1 MRNIGRNTEHAST
14 ASRRD
19 AILVKKN
26 YTLYR
31 ETEIISD
38 NTKTGPNGEDAGE
51 MVINVGP
58 QHPATHG
65 VLHLVIT
72 LQGETIK
79 KMEPHLGYIHR
90 SIEKMCESLSYRQF
104 IYVTSRMDYL
114 SAHINN
120 HACAMCVE
128 KGLQIEIPPRAQVI
142 RVLMG
147 ELTRVASH
155 ELWWGALAMD
165 VGAFTPFFYAFRER
179 ETINDIME
187 ETCGARLTMNYMVPG
202 GVMYDLHPNF
212 QQRVKDFIKLFKS
225 KIDEYD
231 DLVTGN
237 IIFQNR
243 TKGIGVISK
252 EDAISFGCT
261 GPVGRGS
268 GVHCDIRKLYPYE
281 VYDKVQFEEIIETA
295 GDSFARYLVRIK
307 EMRQSIHI
315 IEQLIDNIPE
325 GDFQAKTKAVLK
337 LPKGEF
343 YSRVETARG
352 ELGVY
357 IVSEGGT
364 TPYRIKFR
372 SPGFSNLS
380 ALEHMVRGSKIGDLM
395 ATMGTL
401 DLVIPDIDR

>member
-1 MRNIGRNTEHAST
+1 MFQEVGTTVEGDLI
-14 ASRRD
+14 
-19 AILVKKN
+19 
-26 YTLYR
+26 
-31 ETEIISD
+31 
-38 NTKTGPNGEDAGE
+38 
-51 MVINVGP
+51 INVGP

-72 LQGETIK
+72 LNGETIK
-79 KMEPHLGYIHR
+79 NIEPHLGYIHR
-90 SIEKMCESLSYRQF
+90 SIEKMCESLTYRQF

-120 HACAMCVE
+120 HACALCVE
-128 KGLQIEIPPRAQVI
+128 KGLQLEIPPRAQVI
-142 RVLMG
+142 RVLMD
-147 ELTRVASH
+147 ELTRIASH
-155 ELWWGALAMD
+155 ELWWGAMAMD
-165 VGAFTPFFYAFRER
+165 LGAFTPFFHAFRER

-202 GVMYDLHPNF
+202 GVMHDIHPNF
-212 QQRVKDFIKLFKS
+212 QKRVKDFMLLYKK
-225 KIDEYD
+225 KIHEYD
-231 DLVTGN
+231 ELVTGN

-243 TKGIGVISK
+243 MKGVGYLSA
-252 EDAISFGCT
+252 EDAISYGCT
-261 GPVGRGS
+261 GPVARGS
-268 GVHCDIRKLYPYE
+268 GVSSDIRKLYPYE
-281 VYDKVQFEEIIETA
+281 IYDKLEFDEILETE
-295 GDSFARYLVRIK
+295 GDSFARYMIRIR
-307 EMRQSIHI
+307 EMQQSIRI

-380 ALEHMVRGSKIGDLM
+380 ALNRIAKGGKIGDLI
-395 ATMGTL
+395 ASMGTL

>member
-1 MRNIGRNTEHAST
+1 MVEEIGRT
-14 ASRRD
+14 AEGD
-19 AILVKKN
+19 LI
-26 YTLYR
+26 
-31 ETEIISD
+31 
-38 NTKTGPNGEDAGE
+38 
-51 MVINVGP
+51 INVGP

-72 LQGETIK
+72 INGETIK
-79 KMEPHLGYIHR
+79 KVEPHLGYIHR
-90 SIEKMCESLSYRQF
+90 SIEKMCESLTYRQF

-120 HACAMCVE
+120 HACALCVE
-128 KGLQIEIPPRAQVI
+128 MGMQIEIPPRAQVI
-142 RVLMG
+142 RILMD
-147 ELTRVASH
+147 ELTRIASH
-155 ELWWGALAMD
+155 ELWWGAMAMD
-165 VGAFTPFFYAFRER
+165 LGAFTPFFHAFRER

-202 GVMYDLHPNF
+202 GVMLDLHPDF
-212 QQRVKDFIKLFKS
+212 QRKVKEFITLYKL
-225 KIDEYD
+225 KIHEYD
-231 DLVTGN
+231 QLVTGN

-243 TKGIGVISK
+243 MKGVGYLSA

-261 GPVGRGS
+261 GPTARGS
-268 GVHCDIRKLYPYE
+268 GVSSDIRKLYPYE
-281 VYDKVQFEEIIETA
+281 IYDKLDFEEILET
-295 GDSFARYLVRIK
+295 GCDSFARYMVRIR
-307 EMRQSIHI
+307 EMDQSIRI

-343 YSRVETARG
+343 YQRVETARG

-380 ALEHMVRGSKIGDLM
+380 ALDHMARGSKLGDLVAM
-395 ATMGTL
+395 MGTL

>member
-1 MRNIGRNTEHAST
+1 MF
-14 ASRRD
+14 
-19 AILVKKN
+19 
-26 YTLYR
+26 R
-31 ETEIISD
+31 ETEILSD
-38 NTKTGPNGEDAGE
+38 GTQTADGTGDL
-51 MVINVGP
+51 VINVGP

-72 LQGETIK
+72 LNGETIK
-79 KMEPHLGYIHR
+79 KVEPHLGYIHR

-114 SAHINN
+114 SSHINN
-120 HACAMCVE
+120 HACALCVE
-128 KGLQIEIPPRAQVI
+128 QGLGVEIPPRAKVI
-142 RVLMG
+142 RVLMD

-155 ELWWGALAMD
+155 ELWWGAMAMD
-165 VGAFTPFFYAFRER
+165 LGAFTPFFHAFRER
-179 ETINDIME
+179 ESINEIME

-202 GVMYDLHPNF
+202 GVMQDLHPNF
-212 QQRVKDFIKLFKS
+212 QNRVKEFLKLYKS
-225 KIDEYD
+225 KIHEYD
-231 DLVTGN
+231 ELVTGN

-243 TKGIGVISK
+243 MKGVGMLSR

-261 GPVGRGS
+261 GPVARGS
-268 GVHCDIRKLYPYE
+268 GVSCDIRKLYPYE
-281 VYDKVQFEEIIETA
+281 VYDLIEFDEVIET
-295 GDSFARYLVRIK
+295 GCDSFSRYLVRLK
-307 EMRQSIHI
+307 EMQQSIRI
-315 IEQLIDNIPE
+315 IEHLIDNIPE

-352 ELGVY
+352 EFGVY

-380 ALEHMVRGSKIGDLM
+380 ALDHMARGSKLGDLIAM
-395 ATMGTL
+395 MGTL

>member
-1 MRNIGRNTEHAST
+1 MYTETQVIRNNSQATVDGALDGT
-14 ASRRD
+14 
-19 AILVKKN
+19 
-26 YTLYR
+26 
-31 ETEIISD
+31 
-38 NTKTGPNGEDAGE
+38 GE

-72 LQGETIK
+72 LNGETIQK
-79 KMEPHLGYIHR
+79 IEPHLGYIHH

-120 HACAMCVE
+120 HACAMTVE
-128 KGLQIEIPPRAQVI
+128 KGLQIEVPARAQVI
-142 RVLMG
+142 RVLMD
-147 ELTRVASH
+147 ELTRIASH
-155 ELWWGALAMD
+155 ELWWGAMAMD
-165 VGAFTPFFYAFRER
+165 LGAFTPFFYAFRER
-179 ETINDIME
+179 ETISDIME

-202 GVMYDLHPNF
+202 GVMADIHPNF
-212 QQRVKDFIKLFKS
+212 QRRVKDFIKLFKA
-225 KIDEYD
+225 KIHEYD
-231 DLVTGN
+231 ELVTGN

-243 TKGIGVISK
+243 MKGVGVLSA
-252 EDAISFGCT
+252 EDAVSFGCT
-261 GPVGRGS
+261 GPVARAS
-268 GVHCDIRKLYPYE
+268 GVKSDIRKLYPYE
-281 VYDKVQFEEIIETA
+281 IYDKLEFDEITETA
-295 GDSFARYLVRIK
+295 GDSFARYMVRMR
-307 EMRQSIHI
+307 EMHQSVRI

-325 GDFQAKTKAVLK
+325 GDYQAKTKAVLK

-343 YSRVETARG
+343 YTRVETARG

-380 ALEHMVRGSKIGDLM
+380 ALNHMVKGSKLGDLM

>member
-1 MRNIGRNTEHAST
+1 
-14 ASRRD
+14 
-19 AILVKKN
+19 V
-26 YTLYR
+26 YR
-31 ETEIISD
+31 ETNILQNNATTPGAD
-38 NTKTGPNGEDAGE
+38 TGAL
-51 MVINVGP
+51 VINVGP

-72 LQGETIK
+72 LQGETIQK
-79 KMEPHLGYIHR
+79 VEPHLGYIHR

-114 SAHINN
+114 SSHINN
-120 HACAMCVE
+120 HGCALCIE
-128 KGLQIEIPPRAQVI
+128 KGLQIEVPARAQVI
-142 RVLMG
+142 RVLMD
-147 ELTRVASH
+147 ELTRIASH
-155 ELWWGALAMD
+155 ELWWGAMAMD
-165 VGAFTPFFYAFRER
+165 LGAFTPFFYAFRER

-202 GVMYDLHPNF
+202 GVMQDIHPNF
-212 QQRVKDFIKLFKS
+212 QQRVKDFIQLFNN

-231 DLVTGN
+231 DLVTSN
-237 IIFQNR
+237 VIFQNR
-243 TKGIGVISK
+243 TRGIGYISAA
-252 EDAISFGCT
+252 DAISYGCS
-261 GPVGRGS
+261 GPVARAS
-268 GVHCDIRKLYPYE
+268 GVPCDIRKLYPYE
-281 VYDKVQFEEIIETA
+281 VYSQVTFDEVIETG

-307 EMRQSIHI
+307 ELRQSIRI

-343 YSRVETARG
+343 YARVETARG
-352 ELGVY
+352 EFGVY

-380 ALEHMVRGSKIGDLM
+380 ALDHMARGHKIGDLM
-395 ATMGTL
+395 AIMGTL

>member
-1 MRNIGRNTEHAST
+1 M
-14 ASRRD
+14 
-19 AILVKKN
+19 
-26 YTLYR
+26 YR
-31 ETEIISD
+31 QTEIVQEKSRGIV
-38 NTKTGPNGEDAGE
+38 GESGE
-51 MVINVGP
+51 FTINVGP

-72 LQGETIK
+72 LSGETILK
-79 KMEPHLGYIHR
+79 VEPHLGYIHR
-90 SIEKMCESLSYRQF
+90 SIEKMCESLTYRQF

-120 HACAMCVE
+120 HACALAVE
-128 KGLQIEIPPRAQVI
+128 KGLQLEIPPRAQVI
-142 RVLMG
+142 RVLMD

-155 ELWWGALAMD
+155 ELWWGAMAMD
-165 VGAFTPFFYAFRER
+165 LGAFTPFFHAFRER
-179 ETINDIME
+179 ESINDIME

-202 GVMYDLHPNF
+202 GVMQDIHPNF
-212 QQRVKDFIKLFKS
+212 QRRVKEFLKLYKQ
-225 KIDEYD
+225 KIHEYD
-231 DLVTGN
+231 ELVTGN

-243 TKGIGVISK
+243 MKNIGILSP
-252 EDAISFGCT
+252 EDAVSYGCT
-261 GPVGRGS
+261 GPTARGS
-268 GVHCDIRKLYPYE
+268 AVSCDIRKIYPYE
-281 VYDKVQFEEIIETA
+281 IYDKLEFDEVLEEG
-295 GDSFARYLVRIK
+295 GDSFARYMVRIR
-307 EMRQSIHI
+307 EMQQSIRI

-343 YSRVETARG
+343 YTRVETARG

-380 ALEHMVRGSKIGDLM
+380 VLDHIARGSKIGDLVAM
-395 ATMGTL
+395 MGTL

>member
-1 MRNIGRNTEHAST
+1 M
-14 ASRRD
+14 
-19 AILVKKN
+19 
-26 YTLYR
+26 YR
-31 ETEIISD
+31 ETEILQQNVLVSD
-38 NTKTGPNGEDAGE
+38 TGDMEESGEL
-51 MVINVGP
+51 VINIGP

-65 VLHLVIT
+65 VLHLVVT
-72 LQGETIK
+72 LDGETIK
-79 KMEPHLGYIHR
+79 KVEPHLGYIHR

-104 IYVTSRMDYL
+104 IYSTSRMDYL

-128 KGLQIEIPPRAQVI
+128 KGLQIEVPRRALII
-142 RVLMG
+142 RVLMD
-147 ELTRVASH
+147 ELTRIASH
-155 ELWWGALAMD
+155 ELWWGALGMD
-165 VGAFTPFFYAFRER
+165 LGAFTPFFYAFRER
-179 ETINDIME
+179 EVINDIME

-202 GVMYDLHPNF
+202 GVMFDLHPNF
-212 QQRVKDFIKLFKS
+212 QQRVKDFITLFKS

-231 DLVTGN
+231 ELVTGN

-243 TKGIGVISK
+243 MKGVGILSK
-252 EDAISFGCT
+252 EDAISYGCT

-268 GVHCDIRKLYPYE
+268 GLHCDIRKLHPYAVYNE
-281 VYDKVQFEEIIETA
+281 VEFDEIIETA
-295 GDSFARYLVRIK
+295 GDSFARYMVRIQ
-307 EMRQSIHI
+307 EMKQSIRI
-315 IEQLIDNIPE
+315 IEQLIDQIPE
-325 GDFQAKTKAVLK
+325 GEFQAKTKAVLK

-343 YSRVETARG
+343 YQRVETARG

-380 ALEHMVRGSKIGDLM
+380 ALEHMSVGGKIGDLM

>member
-1 MRNIGRNTEHAST
+1 MYHQVEIVKESVQTE
-14 ASRRD
+14 
-19 AILVKKN
+19 
-26 YTLYR
+26 
-31 ETEIISD
+31 
-38 NTKTGPNGEDAGE
+38 PNVFDD

-72 LQGETIK
+72 LNGETIK
-79 KMEPHLGYIHR
+79 KVEPHLGYIHR

-104 IYVTSRMDYL
+104 IYSTSRMDYL
-114 SAHINN
+114 SSHINN
-120 HACAMCVE
+120 HGCCLCVE
-128 KGLQIEIPPRAQVI
+128 QGLQIEVPARAQVI
-142 RVLMG
+142 RVLMD
-147 ELTRVASH
+147 ELTRIASH
-155 ELWWGALAMD
+155 VLWWGAMAMD
-165 VGAFTPFFYAFRER
+165 VGALTPFFLSFRER
-179 ETINDIME
+179 EMINDIME
-187 ETCGARLTMNYMVPG
+187 ETCGTRLTMNYMVPG
-202 GVMYDLHPNF
+202 GVMTDLHPNF
-212 QQRVKDFIKLFKS
+212 QRSVNEFIRHFKS

-231 DLVTGN
+231 ELVTGN

-243 TKGIGVISK
+243 TKGVGVLSK
-252 EDAISFGCT
+252 EDAISFGVT
-261 GPVGRGS
+261 GPAARGS
-268 GVHCDIRKLYPYE
+268 GVSCDIRKLYPYE
-281 VYDKVQFEEIIETA
+281 IYQQLQFEEIIETA
-295 GDSFARYLVRIK
+295 GDSFARYVVRLK
-307 EMRQSIHI
+307 ELRQSMHI

-352 ELGVY
+352 EFGVY

-380 ALEHMVRGSKIGDLM
+380 VLDHIARGGKIGDLVAM
-395 ATMGTL
+395 MGTL